1 MRNVTLILMSP
12 DIKIISHSDP
22 LYPPLLKEIAQPPP
36 QLYIRGN
43 PEVLQHPYLLAVVGS
58 RRHSHYAR
66 QATEKILP
74 PLVQNGVVLVSG
86 FARGVDTLAHQACL
100 DGNRPT
106 VAVLGSGLN
115 NEVVYPASNRLLIEK
130 IIRAGGCLV
139 SEYAPDRKALPA
151 FFPARN
157 RLIAGLTRA
166 TLIIQAAQKSGSLI
180 TARLALDA
188 NRDVAAV
195 PGPITDPLSAGT
207 NYLLQQGAH
216 LVTSANDLLPLLG
229 LETTAVS
236 PAIDISQLSLE
247 QASILKHLTAE
258 PQHVD
263 SLIQTTQLEP
273 QLITGLLLE
282 LELLGCV
289 EHLGGMN
296 YVKK

>member
-1 MRNVTLILMSP
+1 MPP
-12 DIKIISHSDP
+12 DIKIIPQSDP
-22 LYPPLLKEIAQPPP
+22 LYPPLLKEIHQPPT
-36 QLYIRGN
+36 QLYVRGN
-43 PEVLQHPYLLAVVGS
+43 VDILQHPHLLAVVGS

-66 QATEKILP
+66 QAAEKLLP
-74 PLVQNGVVLVSG
+74 PLVSSGIVLVSG
-86 FARGVDTLAHQACL
+86 FARGVDSLAHTASLQA
-100 DGNRPT
+100 NKPT
-106 VAVLGSGLN
+106 IAVLGSGLN
-115 NEVVYPASNRLLIEK
+115 DDVAYPASNRPLIEK
-130 IIRAGGCLV
+130 VIKAGGALV

-157 RLIAGLTRA
+157 RIIAGLTKA
-166 TLIIQAAQKSGSLI
+166 TLIIQAAKKSGSLI

-195 PGPITDPLSAGT
+195 PGPITDPLSEGT

-216 LVTSANDLLPLLG
+216 LVTHANDLLSLLG
-229 LETTAVS
+229 LEITATTA
-236 PAIDISQLSLE
+236 PAIDPQQLSLE
-247 QASILKHLTAE
+247 QVTVLKHLSAE

-263 SLIQTTQLEP
+263 SLIATTKLEP

-296 YVKK
+296 YVRK

>member
-1 MRNVTLILMSP
+1 MSS
-12 DIKIISHSDP
+12 DIRIISKSDP
-22 LYPPLLKEIAQPPP
+22 LYPPLLKEIAQPPT

-43 PEVLQHPYLLAVVGS
+43 PEVLQHPHLLAVVGS

-66 QATEKILP
+66 QAAEKVLP
-74 PLVQNGVVLVSG
+74 PLVSSGIVLVSG
-86 FARGVDTLAHQACL
+86 FARGVDSLAHHACL
-100 DGNRPT
+100 QANQPT
-106 VAVLGSGLN
+106 IAVLGSGLN
-115 NEVVYPASNRLLIEK
+115 DDVAYPASNRPLIEK
-130 IIRAGGCLV
+130 VIKAGGCLV
-139 SEYAPDRKALPA
+139 SEYAPARQALPA

-157 RLIAGLTRA
+157 RIIAGLTKA
-166 TLIIQAAQKSGSLI
+166 TLLIQAAKKSGSLI

-195 PGPITDPLSAGT
+195 PGPITDPLSEGT

-216 LVTSANDLLPLLG
+216 LVTHANDLLSLLG
-229 LETTAVS
+229 LEITAATA
-236 PAIDISQLSLE
+236 PAVDFGQLSLE
-247 QASILKHLTAE
+247 QVTVLKQLSAE

-263 SLIQTTQLEP
+263 SLIATTKLEP

-296 YVKK
+296 YVRK